1 MQPEV
6 LLCMQISCLDPYVS
20 GSGHRCG
27 EAMCTLNILPF
38 LYGWL
43 GCRYTSCHQWDD
55 KDPLLLPP
63 GSTAVALWGKRI
75 QNSQRRDLQE
85 KSPSTAQASGGT
97 KPMWV
102 QISILLHTAKWAG
115 ATQSADW
122 TEERPSGEE
131 ECLKETLVVAWGRV
145 GNPVDPWFNWGWVN
159 PSGSPGAAA
168 ICLRLTTRKDAST
181 RRRTLCESDARLM
194 ACLSQITQVN
204 RRKPS
209 LMTSCFVPLN
219 NDELGVH
226 TGVWGCVCVIF
237 KFCLATCTL
246 A

>member
-43 GCRYTSCHQWDD
+43 GCRYTSCHQSDD

-102 QISILLHTAKWAG
+102 QISYFYTQQNEPELHNQLTGLRSGRRVKKMLEGDPGGGVRRGW
-115 ATQSADW
+115 QS
-122 TEERPSGEE
+122 SGP
-131 ECLKETLVVAWGRV
+131 L
-145 GNPVDPWFNWGWVN
+145 
-159 PSGSPGAAA
+159 
-168 ICLRLTTRKDAST
+168 IQLRLGQSLRESRS
-181 RRRTLCESDARLM
+181 RRH
-194 ACLSQITQVN
+194 LSPLNHTERRQHAPSHSLWE
-204 RRKPS
+204 RRKTDGLSEPDHS
-209 LMTSCFVPLN
+209 
-219 NDELGVH
+219 G
-226 TGVWGCVCVIF
+226 
-237 KFCLATCTL
+237 
-246 A
+246 